1 LATIGAVVLMRYLAG
16 GPQLLDLGL
25 RLRPGWLGQLAL
37 GLLIGPL
44 VFLAIL
50 AVELVAGWARAAPG
64 AISAS
69 MFGAAAITFGFV
81 AISEEV
87 LARGFLLQVLERRY
101 GPAAAAIGSS
111 AIFSLLHLFNPGAG
125 IPALI
130 GLFAAGLLFAYAY
143 LATRQLWLP
152 IGLHLS
158 WNLSEG
164 PIFGFPV
171 SGLPG
176 QGLLS
181 VDVNG
186 PALITGGAF
195 GPEAGL
201 VGLLG
206 IGIAAGMIAVWQ
218 RATQRVDGA
227 AAPEGRA
234 ADDRQH
240 RNWN

>member
-1 LATIGAVVLMRYLAG
+1 M
-16 GPQLLDLGL
+16 
-25 RLRPGWLGQLAL
+25 
-37 GLLIGPL
+37 
-44 VFLAIL
+44 
-50 AVELVAGWARAAPG
+50 
-64 AISAS
+64 
-69 MFGAAAITFGFV
+69 
-81 AISEEV
+81 
-87 LARGFLLQVLERRY
+87 
-101 GPAAAAIGSS
+101 IGSS
-111 AIFSLLHLFNPGAG
+111 AIFSLLHLFNPGAS

-176 QGLLS
+176 QGLLE
-181 VDVNG
+181 VDVSG

-206 IGIAAGMIAVWQ
+206 VGIAATMIAVWQ
-218 RATQRVDGA
+218 RATQRVGVA
-227 AAPEGRA
+227 AAPERRV
-234 ADDRQH
+234 ADDR
-240 RNWN
+240 RSSTEGRAR